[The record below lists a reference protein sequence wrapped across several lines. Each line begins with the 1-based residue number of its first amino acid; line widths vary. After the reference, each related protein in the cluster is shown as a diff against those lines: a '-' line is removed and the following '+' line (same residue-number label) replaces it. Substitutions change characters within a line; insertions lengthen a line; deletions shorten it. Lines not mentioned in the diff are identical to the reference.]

1 MEKMTK
7 EQYAEIKRQFLE
19 DKQRAYEAEPGVYR
33 LIKTK
38 RLLWR
43 ILAAGLVIHCA
54 LTIIASIQIQADINY
69 LFEIVRTLFQLFW
82 LYVFISPE
90 GTWRLNIMLYISAA
104 YNLITIAKQYQQYQ
118 AFSAG
123 LFLQFLREMPVYGI
137 LFIMEVLLP
146 FLFLGTAFY
155 LTLPKAHRNQAERV
169 QEIIKELQEAYK
181 TDFLN
186 NEGEAADE

>member
-7 EQYAEIKRQFLE
+7 EQYADFKRQFLE
-19 DKQRAYEAEPGVYR
+19 DKQRAYESEPNVYR
-33 LIKTK
+33 LVKTK

-43 ILAAGLVIHCA
+43 ILAACLVIHCA
-54 LTIIASIQIQADINY
+54 LTIIASIQIQADNNY
-69 LFEIVRTLFQLFW
+69 LLEIARTLFQLFW

-104 YNLITIAKQYQQYQ
+104 YNLITIAKQYQ

-123 LFLQFLREMPVYGI
+123 LFLQFLQEMPVFGSM
-137 LFIMEVLLP
+137 FFMEVLLS
-146 FLFLGTAFY
+146 FLILGTAFY
-155 LTLPKAHRNQAERV
+155 LTLPMAHRKQAERV
-169 QEIIKELQEAYK
+169 QEIIKELQEAQK

-186 NEGEAADE
+186 NKGDAADE